1 MRIMHLKSLASLAV
15 LLGLACE
22 AAAQPYRPF
31 ETGVE
36 EESGAP
42 FEGFEYD
49 DYNGGPPPRQG
60 WFFNYERVVM
70 WINAPKQAT
79 IGQNTTVDVA
89 AGDGFRTETSTLN
102 TGFLDA
108 KQAWGN
114 RYEFG
119 YVEGD
124 DGWLCSIL
132 DGQPQDQL
140 TDRTSFQSEMRLREN
155 IDVVF
160 SDPPYGTPL
169 GAHGWL
175 DGFVNFSRAPGSS
188 VGGVI
193 IGPGVDEDL
202 NHNGLFGRY
211 FDGNGDGII
220 DSTLPIDNLD
230 ANAYDYGDLARLPVL
245 FETLRVRNKSYMD
258 SVELMRT
265 HYVSPLH
272 NGGRVQLM
280 YGVKYFKFRDRFN
293 VFATGGI
300 LADSYWNQLADNNVV
315 GPEIGLRYQQTKGR
329 WQFAGEARGL
339 LGVNFMTLEQQ
350 GRLGSF
356 LGPVARVPDVDGN
369 TTNRATNT
377 PAFMDPT
384 GFSHSAHSSMLAP
397 GAELRFVL
405 SYNVTAD
412 VALRAGYT
420 GMYNYGITRASNTI
434 DYVMPTMGLTTDN
447 VRQSLWVNMFTFGFE
462 WNR

>member
-1 MRIMHLKSLASLAV
+1 MHLKSLASLAV

-70 WINAPKQAT
+70 WINAPKKTT
-79 IGQNTTVDVA
+79 IGKEGLTALVA
-89 AGDGFRTETSTLN
+89 DGDGFRVQQNGLD
-102 TGFLDA
+102 TGFLDS

-140 TDRTSFQSEMRLREN
+140 TDRTSFQSEMKLREDV
-155 IDVVF
+155 DVVF
-160 SDPPYGTPL
+160 EDPAFGPYGW
-169 GAHGWL
+169 HSL
-175 DGFVNFSRAPGSS
+175 DGFVNRGRLD
-188 VGGVI
+188 
-193 IGPGVDEDL
+193 GVDDDL
-202 NHNGLFGRY
+202 NNNGIFGRF
-211 FDGNGDGII
+211 FDGNGDGVI
-220 DSTLPIDNLD
+220 DPTNIADQLEPFPKDNY
-230 ANAYDYGDLARLPVL
+230 ATPPYYDIEDLFRLPVL
-245 FETLRVRNKSYMD
+245 FATMRIRNKSYMD
-258 SVELMRT
+258 SVELLRT
-265 HYVSPLH
+265 HALAPLH
-272 NGGRVQLM
+272 NGGRAEIM
-280 YGVKYFKFRDRFN
+280 YGVKFIKFRDRFN

-300 LADSYWNQLADNNVV
+300 LADSYWNQLADNNIV
-315 GPEIGLRYQQTKGR
+315 GPEIGLRYHQSKGR
-329 WQFAGEARGL
+329 WTFSGEARGL
-339 LGVNFMTLEQQ
+339 LGFNFQTLEQQ
-350 GRLGSF
+350 GRLGSLVG
-356 LGPVARVPDVDGN
+356 LGSLAFSPGFEGFS
-369 TTNRATNT
+369 TNRPANT
-377 PAFMDPT
+377 PAFLDPI
-384 GFSHSAHSSMLAP
+384 GFSHAFHTSVLAP
-397 GAELRFVL
+397 GAELRFNV

-412 VALRAGYT
+412 VALKAGYT
-420 GMYNYGITRASNTI
+420 GMYNYGIARASNTI
-434 DYVMPTMGLTTDN
+434 LYRMPDMGITTDN

>member
-15 LLGLACE
+15 LLALACE

-31 ETGVE
+31 ETGVTE
-36 EESGAP
+36 EDGQP
-42 FEGFEYD
+42 FAGFEYD

-79 IGQNTTVDVA
+79 VGQDTTVDVV
-89 AGDGFRTETSTLN
+89 AGSGWRTEESTMN
-102 TGFLDA
+102 TGYLDA
-108 KQAWGN
+108 DRAWGN

-140 TDRTSFQSEMRLREN
+140 TDRTSFQSELRLRQD

-160 SDPPYGTPL
+160 TDPPYGTNFGP
-169 GAHGWL
+169 HGWL
-175 DGFVNFSRAPGSS
+175 DGFVNMSRAPGSS
-188 VGGVI
+188 VNGVI

-202 NHNGLFGRY
+202 DGDGLFGRFY
-211 FDGNGDGII
+211 DGDGDGVINPF
-220 DSTLPIDNLD
+220 LPIDNLD
-230 ANAYDYGDLARLPVL
+230 ANAYDYDDLARLPVL
-245 FETLRVRNKSYMD
+245 FNFLRARNKAYME

-265 HYVSPLH
+265 HYVPPLH
-272 NGGRVQLM
+272 NGGRVQFM
-280 YGVKYFKFRDRFN
+280 YGVKFFKFRDRFN
-293 VFATGGI
+293 VFATGGV
-300 LADSYWNQLADNNVV
+300 LAESFWNQLADNNVV
-315 GPEIGLRYQQTKGR
+315 GPEIGLRYYQTKDR
-329 WQFAGEARGL
+329 WEFAGEARGL
-339 LGVNFMTLEQQ
+339 LGVNFMTLEQT
-350 GRLGSF
+350 GRLGS
-356 LGPVARVPDVDGN
+356 LLSPVAGLPGTEGS
-369 TTNRATNT
+369 TTNRPTNT

-384 GFSHSAHSSMLAP
+384 GFNHAFHSSVFAP
-397 GAELRFVL
+397 GAELRFVV

-420 GMYNYGITRASNTI
+420 GMYNYGIARASNTI
-434 DYVMPTMGLTTDN
+434 DYVMPTMGITTDN
-447 VRQSLWVNMFTFGFE
+447 VRQSLWVNMLTFGFE